1 MGIFTLDNKKVFVAG
16 HNGMAGSAICRALQ
30 HYQGVQWVN
39 RNRNQLDL
47 MDNLAVTEF
56 FASEKPQV
64 VFFAAAK
71 VGGIV
76 ANMTYPADFIYQN
89 ITIQNNVI
97 HNACVHGVEKLV
109 FLASSAIYPKNTPN
123 PIPESALLSGHLE
136 PSNDAYAV
144 AKIAGIKMCQAYRKQ
159 YGFDAISIILCNLYG
174 YGDTYRPKNSHV
186 LPSLIHRFH
195 EAKINNA
202 PTVAIWGT
210 GKVLREFLFSEDAGQ
225 GIVFA
230 CENYSDMAPV
240 NLGYGADVT
249 IAELAYTIKDV
260 VGYKGKIVFD
270 TTKPE
275 GIQRKLIDSSTIKNL
290 GWQPHYDLR
299 SGIENVYAD
308 FVLLYQSEK
317 GL

>member
-16 HNGMAGSAICRALQ
+16 HNGMVGSAICRALQ

-159 YGFDAISIILCNLYG
+159 YGFDAISVIPCNLYG
-174 YGDTYRPKNSHV
+174 YGDTYHPKNSHV

-275 GIQRKLIDSSTIKNL
+275 GIQRKLIDSSTIKNV